1 MDTTVIVALIGGGVT
16 LAGFLISGIF
26 GLLASTSQR
35 EGVANAGVE
44 RALNERI
51 VHKDELVAECRR
63 ELAECDESRA
73 DIQKQL
79 DEANLEV
86 WELKGNLHALEVENR
101 VLRGEV
107 HEQ

>member
-1 MDTTVIVALIGGGVT
+1 MDTTVVVALIGGGVT
-16 LAGFLISGIF
+16 LAGFTISGIF

-35 EGVANAGVE
+35 EGAASAGVE

-51 VHKDELVAECRR
+51 MHKDELVAECRR
-63 ELAECDESRA
+63 ELAECEERLAEKDRL
-73 DIQKQL
+73 L

-101 VLRGEV
+101 VLREDRT
-107 HEQ
+107 